1 MIKSIKYFEENCI
14 KKFEKLENDFLREPS
29 KIAEYVLSLTDEL
42 HNLGLRM
49 IQESLEL
56 MDEMFQESLYRKVER
71 RKSYKETVNY
81 ITWSSDI

>member
-56 MDEMFQESLYRKVER
+56 MDEMFQESL
-71 RKSYKETVNY
+71 N
-81 ITWSSDI
+81 